1 MPAPYEKHRAQLKV
15 ILLAW
20 GMPEDNAETTADI
33 LGWADLHGVDSHRI
47 SMLPGYD
54 RLRRTGRANMAAR
67 PRVIKETPVSA
78 LVDGDGGLGHVPARF
93 AMQVAIDKAK
103 QSGMAITAVR
113 NSAHFGA
120 TGYYTLM
127 AAKEGLIG
135 MACTG
140 ASSIQVAPTFGKEAK
155 LGTDPWSFAAPTAD
169 GPPFLLDMATTTV
182 AAGRIR
188 NKANEELPCPLGWV
202 LNKDGLP
209 STDPLEARE
218 KGGFL
223 TSLGGSPENSSYKG
237 YGLAVMVNI
246 LGSCLS
252 GASLITDPMHTK
264 KPQGNDI
271 GHCFFAIDPGL
282 FRDREEFTADVTRF
296 CNDLRATKPVDAT
309 QPVMVA
315 GDPQWNNAKKRMQD
329 GIPVGPGLMNQV
341 RQIAQAS
348 AAPWVLD

>member
-1 MPAPYEKHRAQLKV
+1 
-15 ILLAW
+15 
-20 GMPEDNAETTADI
+20 
-33 LGWADLHGVDSHRI
+33 
-47 SMLPGYD
+47 
-54 RLRRTGRANMAAR
+54 
-67 PRVIKETPVSA
+67 
-78 LVDGDGGLGHVPARF
+78 
-93 AMQVAIDKAK
+93 
-103 QSGMAITAVR
+103 
-113 NSAHFGA
+113 
-120 TGYYTLM
+120 M

-140 ASSIQVAPTFGKEAK
+140 ASSVQVAPTFGKEAK
-155 LGTDPWSFAAPTAD
+155 LGTDPWSFAAPTTD

-188 NKANEELPCPLGWV
+188 NKANEGLPCPPGWV

-218 KGGFL
+218 RGGFL

-252 GASLITDPMHTK
+252 GASLITDPK
-264 KPQGNDI
+264 KPPGGDV
-271 GHCFFAIDPGL
+271 GHCFIAIDPGM
-282 FRDREEFTADVTRF
+282 FRDRAEFTADVSRF
-296 CNDLRATKPVDAT
+296 CNDLRATEPVDPA

-315 GDPQWNNAKKRMQD
+315 GDPQWNNAKKRLQE
-329 GIPVGPGLMNQV
+329 GIPVGAGLMNQV

-348 AAPWVLD
+348 AAPWLLD